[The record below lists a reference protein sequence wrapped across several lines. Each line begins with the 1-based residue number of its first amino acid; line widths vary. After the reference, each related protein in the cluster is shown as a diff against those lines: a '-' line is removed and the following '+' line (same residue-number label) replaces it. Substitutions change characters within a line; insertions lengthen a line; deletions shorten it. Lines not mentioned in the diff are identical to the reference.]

1 MGGLCIVE
9 HRKKSSHCNT
19 VMPNNNKTLKVM
31 SALALKKLWV
41 GTGVLSDDD
50 FSITASFRCSWYDL

>member
-1 MGGLCIVE
+1 MSFGRNSMVSISPGFMGGLCIVE

-31 SALALKKLWV
+31 SALALKKL
-41 GTGVLSDDD
+41 
-50 FSITASFRCSWYDL
+50 